1 MVLRRNIYVWIL
13 QEVILSNWERASR
26 NLKIV
31 KTQRGSSWSIC
42 SLCLC
47 VVYAVFLI
55 PDGSDPNL
63 SLSPIL
69 LLFFKKNQN
78 IERGR
83 RNYFGFPVWKSFLL
97 FSRRR
102 NSFKKF
108 FYCLPTSI
116 VSLPFFPPYFSLSLS
131 FFFVSFFKPN
141 LKRLVFHTR
150 VRSKANYRSRISKS
164 YDSYIYDLTMF
175 YNSLKRFVKIVIK
188 LFI

>member
-1 MVLRRNIYVWIL
+1 MDWLFWVYRVRRTYGMVLRRNIYVWIL
-13 QEVILSNWERASR
+13 QEVILSNWERESR

-47 VVYAVFLI
+47 VVYAVSLI

-69 LLFFKKNQN
+69 LLFLKKNQN
-78 IERGR
+78 VERGR

-97 FSRRR
+97 FSFFFLFFFSRRR

-108 FYCLPTSI
+108 FYRLPTSI

-131 FFFVSFFKPN
+131 YFFFCFLTELETS
-141 LKRLVFHTR
+141 RLIHACAIE
-150 VRSKANYRSRISKS
+150 SKLSK
-164 YDSYIYDLTMF
+164 
-175 YNSLKRFVKIVIK
+175 
-188 LFI
+188 